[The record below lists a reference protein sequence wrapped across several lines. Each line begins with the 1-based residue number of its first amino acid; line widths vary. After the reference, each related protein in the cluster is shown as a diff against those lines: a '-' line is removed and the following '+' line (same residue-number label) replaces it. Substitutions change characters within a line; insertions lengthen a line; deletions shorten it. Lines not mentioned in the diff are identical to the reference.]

1 MPPKRPPPHCEDGG
15 RSVPLEVSRP
25 AEIRTAQQRPQP
37 LVSKN
42 VAPGGATRGKSAFAS
57 WLFLFTEGYHT
68 TMQAS
73 SPLWTLLPDLLA
85 MRGSLRV
92 ACPLACRSLT
102 HALWTMVLLTLAWIT
117 TILLCSRE
125 TFQACPGMN
134 KLSHYSVAQP
144 WRGLQHPGASV

>member
-1 MPPKRPPPHCEDGG
+1 
-15 RSVPLEVSRP
+15 
-25 AEIRTAQQRPQP
+25 
-37 LVSKN
+37 
-42 VAPGGATRGKSAFAS
+42 
-57 WLFLFTEGYHT
+57 
-68 TMQAS
+68 MQAS

-92 ACPLACRSLT
+92 VCPLACRSLT

-144 WRGLQHPGASV
+144 WLGAPASRGKCLGASSVPYCLNISLLTATPISIPNANRFPISWPLLWFKMEWLLWRRQLLRERASQALESGGFEL